1 MRYLLVLIVG
11 FSAITVRAQDPDVT
25 TLLDSVEVHERTT
38 VLGPRLGKHLFSPL
52 AGQSLPM
59 IRTFTTANLGAGVS
73 SGVRIPIVVVGGRP
87 VNANVGSLAVLMAHA
102 RHEQAI
108 KPWMSFYAEFG
119 ITGRLG
125 TNVTS
130 LLAQGIN
137 TAIGFDIGW
146 KVRIL
151 EDDEWS
157 VVTGLSLKDASFVN
171 IDAIGWAESIIDSG
185 FVGSDAPLIDTKPAL
200 RASWTSGA
208 AHTFNEMF
216 GIYGGLVVGLE
227 EPRIRGGEYRG
238 TIDAL
243 IALSVDWNDLTEVPF
258 GTTLGVEYKENPAV
272 TGAQDG
278 SHKNIY
284 LRIGYTGQDAFG
296 LGIQGIYQFV
306 PIGGITDQVTFFSG
320 MLDMRFYF

>member
-1 MRYLLVLIVG
+1 MRFLLLISLAL
-11 FSAITVRAQDPDVT
+11 SAVALRAQETDVT
-25 TLLDSVEVHERTT
+25 ALLDDAELVQERTT

-59 IRTFTTANLGAGVS
+59 VRTFTTANLGGGVS
-73 SGVRIPIVVVGGRP
+73 SGVKIPVVVVGGRP

-185 FVGSDAPLIDTKPAL
+185 FVGSDVPLLDTKPAL
-200 RASWTSGA
+200 RATWTSGA
-208 AHTFNEMF
+208 AHSFNEMF
-216 GIYGGLVVGLE
+216 GVYAGLAVGVARATGAVLGREIGVTLE
-227 EPRIRGGEYRG
+227 E
-238 TIDAL
+238 
-243 IALSVDWNDLTEVPF
+243 VDF
-258 GTTLGVEYKENPAV
+258 SA
-272 TGAQDG
+272 TGA
-278 SHKNIY
+278 
-284 LRIGYTGQDAFG
+284 AC
-296 LGIQGIYQFV
+296 
-306 PIGGITDQVTFFSG
+306 
-320 MLDMRFYF
+320 